1 MFLVAP
7 LRNGWNTISAGIAD
21 RNQPLRY
28 KWDTQLGTQDGS
40 QAGQQAYI
48 TNEANLRLQL
58 LVGSDTYPKTQ
69 IDHALMVPDLTINTL
84 FHGSLNSKNLFSS
97 GVYNNSQVF
106 NRSYG
111 LSDNFVWINNFS
123 LESEG
128 WASKKLTGID
138 TSSQNIDIIVQSA
151 NCGTNLFMTALITSQ
166 LVYSPDTASV
176 SVVM

>member
-1 MFLVAP
+1 
-7 LRNGWNTISAGIAD
+7 
-21 RNQPLRY
+21 
-28 KWDTQLGTQDGS
+28 
-40 QAGQQAYI
+40 
-48 TNEANLRLQL
+48 LRLQL

-69 IDHALMVPDLTINTL
+69 IDHALAVPDLTINTL

-97 GVYNNSQVF
+97 GVFNNNQVF